1 MEKKKNSKA
10 DLEKSRSIFFLIGLI
25 VAMGAVFTA
34 FNISTKTSSP
44 IDISMNKAIPF
55 EDEVIPI
62 TRTETEKKVE
72 QKKQEIE
79 IKELN
84 IGQSIIA
91 RSVFT
96 GLNSAIIEM
105 KELVQ

>member
-1 MEKKKNSKA
+1 MEKKKNPKA

-84 IGQSIIA
+84 
-91 RSVFT
+91 
-96 GLNSAIIEM
+96 
-105 KELVQ
+105 K